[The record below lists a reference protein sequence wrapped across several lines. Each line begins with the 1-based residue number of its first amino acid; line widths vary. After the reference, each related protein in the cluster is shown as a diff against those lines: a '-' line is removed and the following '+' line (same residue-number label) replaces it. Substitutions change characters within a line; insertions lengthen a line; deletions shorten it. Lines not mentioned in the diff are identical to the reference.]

1 MREPAVSGRFYP
13 DDPEELQTTI
23 RECYAHRLGVG
34 ERNIEPEGKLAGLI
48 VPRAGYMFSGP
59 VASWA
64 YRRLASEKPLPG
76 RLLLLGPKHTP
87 HGALAALSDEDAWLT
102 PLGSVETDE
111 PLRRALE
118 ETRLFARN
126 DAAHSVEHSIEV
138 QLPFIQECMAGSLPK
153 ILPLALAFAEFE
165 QCAKWGKAIAGVLA
179 RPEFSD
185 VVCVVSSDFSHET
198 PRNEAYRLDGEAVK
212 VIESL
217 DAKAFHE
224 LVVGEDRSICGVI
237 PITVFLASL
246 AGRKIRAKKLAYATS
261 MDVMAHPR
269 GVGYAAVIFEMI

>member
-13 DDPEELQTTI
+13 DEPKELRETI
-23 RECYAHRLGVG
+23 RECYMHRLGVG
-34 ERNIEPEGKLAGLI
+34 AHKTEPEGKLAGII
-48 VPRAGYMFSGP
+48 VPHAGFVFSGP

-64 YRRLASEKPLPG
+64 YRRLVSEKPLPK
-76 RLLLLGPKHTP
+76 RLLMLGPKHTP
-87 HGALAALSDEDAWLT
+87 YGAVAALSDEDTWLT
-102 PLGSVETDE
+102 PLGSVETDA

-118 ETRLFARN
+118 ETGLFMRN
-126 DAAHSVEHSIEV
+126 DAAHSLEHSIEV
-138 QLPFIQECMAGSLPK
+138 QLPFIQESMAGALPR
-153 ILPLALAFAEFE
+153 ILPLALGFAEFG
-165 QCAKWGKAIAGVLA
+165 QCARWGKAIADVLA

-185 VVCVVSSDFSHET
+185 VVCVVSSDFSHEM
-198 PRNEAYRLDGEAVK
+198 PRDDAYRLDGEALK

-246 AGRKIRAKKLAYATS
+246 AGRNIRAKKLAYSTS
-261 MDVMAHPR
+261 MDVMEHPR
-269 GVGYAAVIFEMI
+269 GVGYAAIVFESI